1 MSEPAASPAESKPL
15 PERIMSVDALRGF
28 DMFWITGGKDMV
40 VALLILVFG
49 TLPAWLVF
57 QLEHVPWTGFVAW
70 DMIMPLFLFIV
81 GTSIPF
87 AFRQRILSGK
97 GGPKIYLKIIRRVLI
112 LWGLGMIAQ
121 GHLLGAIKALNPSM
135 LHFYSNT
142 LQAIAAGYLVASV
155 AVLNLPRWGQ
165 IITTI
170 FLLLF
175 YWILLAFVPF
185 PGHAAGTLEPQAN
198 IALWVDETIL
208 GRFRDGTT
216 YTWILSS
223 IGFAATVMLGVHS
236 GQILQMDRP
245 QKNRLV
251 WLIGMGLSCLAAGWL
266 WSYSLPFIKHI
277 WTSSMVLWAAGWS
290 FLLLA
295 LFFYAI
301 DMKGFKKWAF
311 PFVVV
316 GMNAIVAYMGAPV
329 VLRLL
334 DSGVGQLFG
343 GDLKGIGPI
352 LEAIFATLSYAV
364 VWAGLYLMYR
374 KRWFVKI

>member
-1 MSEPAASPAESKPL
+1 MSEPAAPPPEPKPL

-40 VALLILVFG
+40 VALLALFLG
-49 TLPAWLVF
+49 TLPPWLEF
-57 QLEHVPWTGFVAW
+57 QLEHVPWEGFVAW

-87 AFRQRILSGK
+87 AFRQRMLSGK

-112 LWGLGMIAQ
+112 LWVLGMIAQ
-121 GHLLGAIKALNPSM
+121 GHLLGSIKALDPSM

-142 LQAIAAGYLVASV
+142 LQSIAAGYLVASLV
-155 AVLNLPRWGQ
+155 VLNLPRWGQ
-165 IITTI
+165 IVTTI
-170 FLLLF
+170 VLLASYWLLLV
-175 YWILLAFVPF
+175 LVPF
-185 PGHAAGTLEPQAN
+185 PGHAAGVLEPHAN
-198 IALWVDETIL
+198 IAMWVDETIL
-208 GRFRDGTT
+208 GRFRDGTP

-223 IGFAATVMLGVHS
+223 LGFAATVMLGVHS
-236 GQILQMDRP
+236 GQILQMERP
-245 QKNRLV
+245 QKTRLL
-251 WLIGMGLSCLAAGWL
+251 WLMGMALGCLAVGWL

-295 LFFYAI
+295 FFYYVI

-311 PFVVV
+311 PFMVV
-316 GMNAIVAYMGAPV
+316 GMNAIAAYMGAPV
-329 VLRLL
+329 ILRLL
-334 DSGVGQLFG
+334 ESGLGLLCG
-343 GDLKGIGPI
+343 GDLKGIGHI